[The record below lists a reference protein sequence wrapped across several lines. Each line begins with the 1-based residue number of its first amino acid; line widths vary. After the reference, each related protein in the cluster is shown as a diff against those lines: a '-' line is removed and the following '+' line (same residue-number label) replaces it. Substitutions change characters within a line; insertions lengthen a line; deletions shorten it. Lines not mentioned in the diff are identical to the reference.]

1 MAPMQQKLPLGHRWH
16 CHPPRGAE
24 RHLADDLRVYGSERA
39 LLPERRTNGQ
49 SALGPCVR
57 DYYSLTEF
65 LRLPSEAL
73 ERSKSTVRIL
83 WSIVDTGA
91 KPDAFSSVPAEL
103 RICMC
108 VTRALG

>member
-1 MAPMQQKLPLGHRWH
+1 MAPCSRSSPWDTDGTAILPEVLSGTW
-16 CHPPRGAE
+16 PTT
-24 RHLADDLRVYGSERA
+24 SEPMA
-39 LLPERRTNGQ
+39 QDVLLLPERRTTGQ

-65 LRLPSEAL
+65 LRLPSEAR

-91 KPDAFSSVPAEL
+91 KPDGFSSVHVEL
-103 RICMC
+103 
-108 VTRALG
+108 